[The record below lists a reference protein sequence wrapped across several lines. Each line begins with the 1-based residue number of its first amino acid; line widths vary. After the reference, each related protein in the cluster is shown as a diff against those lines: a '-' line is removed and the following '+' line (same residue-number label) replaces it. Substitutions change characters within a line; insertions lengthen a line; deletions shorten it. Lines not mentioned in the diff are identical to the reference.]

1 MVSAEPTTISKLN
14 RGQNF
19 GRLFV
24 ECPADRQEAFDPG
37 KIVPRSIARRN
48 PLALLFSVM
57 GNRAEEAAVFEGIL
71 DADPMFA
78 GAEVKA
84 WI

>member
-1 MVSAEPTTISKLN
+1 
-14 RGQNF
+14 
-19 GRLFV
+19 
-24 ECPADRQEAFDPG
+24 
-37 KIVPRSIARRN
+37 
-48 PLALLFSVM
+48 M